1 MSTTTVQGST
11 TEMEL
16 VLEMYKNFRSWAIVS
31 LVLGG
36 VSLVAR
42 ETFDPV
48 WGIVLIVI
56 AVLSWKTRIPGM
68 FAVYAVI
75 MAWAAFLNLIA
86 GLSGGAWWWLGLGL
100 MQVFWTVAI
109 VMQYRKYRRLHLQR
123 LHQSGNW
130 PADLAAPQ
138 DEKLISSR
146 FTIAG
151 AILAGANFVLLPGLC
166 IGTVVFEIQTQVTE
180 TPAITIA
187 LLSGLMNLTVLALG
201 LSCAALLAK
210 PEQKGLAISGVA
222 MSGLQ
227 LITWIGLWVL
237 GTWGPLAG
245 TT

>member
-1 MSTTTVQGST
+1 MSTITVQGSSSK
-11 TEMEL
+11 MDL
-16 VLEMYKNFRSWAIVS
+16 VTEMYKNFRSWAGIS

-36 VSLVAR
+36 MSVIASGI
-42 ETFDPV
+42 FDAG
-48 WGIVLIVI
+48 WGIVLIII
-56 AVLSWKTRIPGM
+56 AVLSWKARVPGM

-75 MAWAAFLNLIA
+75 MAWAAFLNLVA

-109 VMQYRKYRRLHLQR
+109 VKQYKKYRGLPLQE
-123 LHQSGNW
+123 LYQSGGW
-130 PADLAAPQ
+130 PADLADPQ
-138 DEKLISSR
+138 DEKLISGR
-146 FTIAG
+146 FAIAG

-187 LLSGLMNLTVLALG
+187 LLSGLMDLTVLALG
-201 LSCAALLAK
+201 LSGAALLAK
-210 PEQKGLAISGVA
+210 TDKKGLAISGVA

>member
-1 MSTTTVQGST
+1 MSTITVQGSSS
-11 TEMEL
+11 EMDL
-16 VLEMYKNFRSWAIVS
+16 VAEMYKNFRSWAGIS

-36 VSLVAR
+36 ISVIASR
-42 ETFDPV
+42 IFDAG
-48 WGIVLIVI
+48 WGIVLIII
-56 AVLSWKTRIPGM
+56 AVLSWKARIPGM

-75 MAWAAFLNLIA
+75 MAWAAFTDLVA
-86 GLSGGAWWWLGLGL
+86 GLSGGEWWWLRLGL

-109 VMQYRKYRRLHLQR
+109 VKQYRKYRGLPLQE
-123 LHQSGNW
+123 LHQSGGW

-146 FTIAG
+146 FAIAG
-151 AILAGANFVLLPGLC
+151 AVLAGANFILLPRLC
-166 IGTVVFEIQTQVTE
+166 IGTVVYEIQTQITE

-187 LLSGLMNLTVLALG
+187 LLSGLLNFTILALG
-201 LSCAALLAK
+201 LSGAALLAK
-210 PEQKGLAISGVA
+210 TPKKGLAILGVA

-237 GTWGPLAG
+237 GTWCPLAS